1 MHILQVYRHRK
12 WRPILS
18 SELLPGD
25 ICSIGKM
32 KLILLMTF
40 SFGMRDRRVCCY
52 HSVGDG
58 LLFINV
64 I

>member
-1 MHILQVYRHRK
+1 MTNFYMFLMHIQQVYRHRK

-32 KLILLMTF
+32 KLILLMAF
-40 SFGMRDRRVCCY
+40 SFGKGDRRVC
-52 HSVGDG
+52 
-58 LLFINV
+58 
-64 I
+64 